1 MRILNVSAQKP
12 DSTGSGVYLAQ
23 TARCELAAGHEV
35 AVVCGLGAADEP
47 SLPAGVRL
55 FPVRFDTPELP
66 FPVVGMSD
74 QMPYPSTR
82 YRDLTPPMLE
92 SFKLAF
98 DARIRQAL
106 DEFQPDAVVCH
117 HLYLTTALAQDIAS
131 KREAEA
137 AEGTRADASAGSG
150 SRTPARH
157 LPVFAICHSTD
168 LRQMRSHGLERGFIV
183 GHIRALD
190 GIFALHEAQREEI
203 IQLYGC
209 DPGLVR
215 VLGTGF
221 DAALFKREGPVAGAA
236 DEAGAED
243 TGNLPGAAGA
253 AGARGAAAKAK
264 TAAAALPA
272 RTASATEATAAL
284 AAGGAPTTGAAPSTA
299 AAPAAAA
306 SPAASTPPSPGACG
320 PLNILYVGKIWS
332 KKGVGCLL
340 EAFDLM
346 DAGEEGAIL
355 RLAGGHNDEAEYQGF
370 VERAERCRFPVEFL
384 GRLSPEE
391 LAPRYRQAQVF
402 VLPSFFEGLPLVVVE
417 ALACGCRVVV
427 SDLPGIRPWLDA
439 SVPDAPVVY
448 VQPPRMRGVD
458 EPLPEDLPA
467 FSERLARA
475 LENAAKLPPCEAD
488 MSSLSWEG
496 LTQRLVDLILPHAQ
510 TDA

>member
-1 MRILNVSAQKP
+1 MKILNVSAQKP

-157 LPVFAICHSTD
+157 LPVFAFCHSTE
-168 LRQMRSHGLERGFIV
+168 LRQMRSHGLERDFIV

-236 DEAGAED
+236 DTEGAED
-243 TGNLPGAAGA
+243 E
-253 AGARGAAAKAK
+253 AK
-264 TAAAALPA
+264 AAAATQPA
-272 RTASATEATAAL
+272 STAGTTATMTAPAASAAGETTTTTAP
-284 AAGGAPTTGAAPSTA
+284 AAG

-439 SVPDAPVVY
+439 SVPGAPVVY

-510 TDA
+510 TGG